1 MSMGCLIND
10 GMNIL
15 KVGTKEK
22 SEEED
27 DEEEEENFHF
37 RQALGIFEGRTENH
51 LHLVRRSCP
60 LTVMQG
66 PRP

>member
-15 KVGTKEK
+15 KVGMKEK

-27 DEEEEENFHF
+27 DEEEEEENFHF
-37 RQALGIFEGRTENH
+37 RQALGESLKEDPKII
-51 LHLVRRSCP
+51 SIW
-60 LTVMQG
+60 
-66 PRP
+66 

>member
-1 MSMGCLIND
+1 MHSLQISMSMGCLIND

-15 KVGTKEK
+15 KVGMKEK

-37 RQALGIFEGRTENH
+37 RQALGESFKEDPKII
-51 LHLVRRSCP
+51 SIW
-60 LTVMQG
+60 
-66 PRP
+66 

>member
-1 MSMGCLIND
+1 MHSLQISMSMGCLIND

-15 KVGTKEK
+15 KVGMKEK

-37 RQALGIFEGRTENH
+37 RQALGESLKEDPKII
-51 LHLVRRSCP
+51 SIW
-60 LTVMQG
+60 
-66 PRP
+66 